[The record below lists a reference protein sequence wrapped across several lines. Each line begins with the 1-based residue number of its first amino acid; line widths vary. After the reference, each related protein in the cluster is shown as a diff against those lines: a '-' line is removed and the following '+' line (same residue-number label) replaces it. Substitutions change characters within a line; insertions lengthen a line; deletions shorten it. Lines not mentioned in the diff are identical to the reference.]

1 MLIDL
6 FFREKP
12 KANKI
17 FEYQWPQGKG
27 GEYHVLQ
34 EQISEFLG
42 VLSFKRKYPGQFHMF
57 CRNSFWH
64 NMPRVRAVSPWC
76 IHGLFTQSFNGIGDT
91 EWEK

>member
-1 MLIDL
+1 MLAIIHNAILNGTINRHFKIWSCSKEMLIDL

-12 KANKI
+12 KAGKI

-42 VLSFKRKYPGQFHMF
+42 VLSFKRKYPGQFHIF
-57 CRNSFWH
+57 CQKFFL
-64 NMPRVRAVSPWC
+64 A
-76 IHGLFTQSFNGIGDT
+76 
-91 EWEK
+91 